1 MMKKFA
7 KFYFWGFL
15 INAIILLGIGSY
27 LLVTKEAS
35 SRTTNL
41 LLFAGAVQMIIFYGL
56 LFYLYKG
63 KLKDALKN

>member
-1 MMKKFA
+1 MRKLA

-15 INAIILLGIGSY
+15 INGILLLAFGSY
-27 LLVTKEAS
+27 FLVTKKVS
-35 SRTTNL
+35 SETTNL
-41 LLFAGAVQMIIFYGL
+41 LLYAGALQMIIFYGL